1 MSSETV
7 SAPTGDGETLGP
19 IVVNLGKQSRKHIKA
34 LERGKGELM
43 QEIAAALV
51 QVRNSL
57 GAEERNQVILPV
69 VFLYKQKRKRAKT
82 FSLPFGF

>member
-1 MSSETV
+1 MSTETEPV
-7 SAPTGDGETLGP
+7 PASDGGTLDP

-57 GAEERNQVILPV
+57 GAEERSGAILPV
-69 VFLYKQKRKRAKT
+69 VFLYRQKRKRSRT
-82 FSLPFGF
+82 FRLPFGF